1 MRGQH
6 VKSFFSFMI
15 TLLGLGTLITTLIWY
30 KLDSNHEEP
39 HRPPPQKKH
48 APTLSEICK
57 ACKEIIDKVH
67 QRYNQTWKKNE
78 KNYLRFRDN
87 LRVKCNGFDNAII
100 TQNNTPLG
108 SNIVYSGEKKRTLQV
123 KLDFFDLFSKENPFS
138 NKKWDTCSVVGNG
151 GILSESSCGKMIDSA
166 DLVIRCNLPPLENG
180 YEKDVGIK
188 TSLVTANPTIFF
200 NKYGA
205 LAGRRLPF
213 VESLRKYGNS
223 LLLLPAFSFGM
234 NTAVCQ
240 RAAYTIQD
248 FKSPIQP
255 VFFNPQYLDSL
266 AQFWRSEGLK
276 EARLSTGLIM
286 MLTRPI
292 MVFLKSSHI
301 PLSSSLIIQLRL
313 KSANCDDS
321 LSALKFLEN
330 HKVCL
335 CFLECLLSLTAF
347 LSLTSLCH
355 KMFEYE
361 CLNV

>member
-78 KNYLRFRDN
+78 KNYLRF
-87 LRVKCNGFDNAII
+87 
-100 TQNNTPLG
+100 
-108 SNIVYSGEKKRTLQV
+108 SGEKKRTLQV

-266 AQFWRSEGLK
+266 AQFWQSEGLK

-286 MLTRPI
+286 VSMALELCENVHLYGFWPFSNHPYGLYTLTNHYYDDVPPKT
-292 MVFLKSSHI
+292 VFHSMPAEFDHLLQLHTEGV
-301 PLSSSLIIQLRL
+301 LRL
-313 KSANCDDS
+313 HLGDCKSDE
-321 LSALKFLEN
+321 K
-330 HKVCL
+330 
-335 CFLECLLSLTAF
+335 
-347 LSLTSLCH
+347 
-355 KMFEYE
+355 
-361 CLNV
+361 

>member
-1 MRGQH
+1 MRGQR

-15 TLLGLGTLITTLIWY
+15 TLLSLGTLITTLIWY

-57 ACKEIIDKVH
+57 GCKEIIDKVH

-78 KNYLRFRDN
+78 KNHLKFRDN
-87 LRVKCNGFDNAII
+87 LRVNCNGFDNAII

-108 SNIVYSGEKKRTLQV
+108 SNIVYSGERKRTLQV

-138 NKKWDTCSVVGNG
+138 NKKLDTCSVVGNG
-151 GILSESSCGKMIDSA
+151 GILSDSGCGKMIDSA

-240 RAAYTIQD
+240 RAAYTIED
-248 FKSPIQP
+248 FKTPIQP

-286 MLTRPI
+286 VSMALELCENVHLYGFWPFSNHPYGLYTLTNHYYDDVPPKT
-292 MVFLKSSHI
+292 VFHSMPAEFDHLLQLHTEGV
-301 PLSSSLIIQLRL
+301 LRL
-313 KSANCDDS
+313 HLGDCKSD
-321 LSALKFLEN
+321 EN
-330 HKVCL
+330 
-335 CFLECLLSLTAF
+335 S
-347 LSLTSLCH
+347 SQG
-355 KMFEYE
+355 
-361 CLNV
+361 

>member
-1 MRGQH
+1 MRGH
-6 VKSFFSFMI
+6 HIKSFFSFMI

-48 APTLSEICK
+48 APKLSEICK
-57 ACKEIIDKVH
+57 ETYEPAHLVNSQPMLTKC
-67 QRYNQTWKKNE
+67 
-78 KNYLRFRDN
+78 LLFLRDN
-87 LRVKCNGFDNAII
+87 LRVNCNGFDNAII

-108 SNIVYSGEKKRTLQV
+108 SNIVYSGERKRTLQV
-123 KLDFFDLFSKENPFS
+123 KWDYFDLFSKENPFS

-166 DLVIRCNLPPLENG
+166 DFVIRCNLPPLENG

-200 NKYGA
+200 NKYGS

-234 NTAVCQ
+234 STAVCQ
-240 RAAYTIQD
+240 RVAYTIQD

-276 EARLSTGLIM
+276 EVRLSTGLIM
-286 MLTRPI
+286 VSMALELCENVHLYGFWPFSNHPYGLYNLTNHYFDDVPPQAIVHSMPAEFDRLLQLHTEG
-292 MVFLKSSHI
+292 V
-301 PLSSSLIIQLRL
+301 LRL
-313 KSANCDDS
+313 HLGDCKSD
-321 LSALKFLEN
+321 EN
-330 HKVCL
+330 I
-335 CFLECLLSLTAF
+335 SQG
-347 LSLTSLCH
+347 
-355 KMFEYE
+355 
-361 CLNV
+361 